1 MAVSIGF
8 TVKKEVGFFFIYIY
22 LYKEIIFS
30 LPHTTLMLLSLCLG
44 SQIEFGI
51 VYSCIED
58 KMYTARKGK
67 GAFCNGVPI
76 KVSGQEGTRTS
87 HFSLMMQF
95 DEETTRWSQTPS
107 HYLILFSDITKSLV
121 LTETGFKSNPEHFK
135 TMTANITAI
144 LSIPVHGYI

>member
-8 TVKKEVGFFFIYIY
+8 TVKKEVGFFLYIYIY

-30 LPHTTLMLLSLCLG
+30 LPHTTLILLSLCLG

-87 HFSLMMQF
+87 HFSCMMQF

-107 HYLILFSDITKSLV
+107 HYLILCFQT
-121 LTETGFKSNPEHFK
+121 
-135 TMTANITAI
+135 
-144 LSIPVHGYI
+144 